1 MKICITSDDT
11 AQFTKEEIEQAGNL
25 YIVRV
30 PIIINGEAYF
40 QNETIDDATFFKRLA
55 SDDDVQTS
63 QPSPGELMELWAKL
77 LKEYDAIIHIPLSS
91 GLSEA
96 CNSAKMISQEDEFQG
111 KVFVCDNHRVEPTL
125 RESVRDALRLS
136 EAGYSPE
143 EIQKTIVDE
152 GPNSSIY
159 LMVDTLKYL
168 KKGGRVTPAAA
179 LLGGAL
185 HVKPILAIFGGK
197 LDAYQ
202 KVIGS
207 KKARKVLI
215 DAIRKDM
222 NEKFKGIDKK
232 DLYFGAAYSNNKEE
246 AEEFIKEAAAELGVD
261 SFELRPLSL
270 VVSTHTGPGVLA
282 LTVTKKALIK

>member
-1 MKICITSDDT
+1 MKICVTTDDT
-11 AQFTKEEIEQAGNL
+11 AQFTKEEIKEYGNL
-25 YIVRV
+25 YTVRV
-30 PIIINGEAYF
+30 PIIINGEAFF
-40 QNETIDDATFFKRLA
+40 QNETIDNDTFFKHLEN
-55 SDDDVQTS
+55 DDDIATS
-63 QPSPGELMELWAKL
+63 QPSPGEIMELWTKL

-96 CNSAKMISQEDEFQG
+96 CNSAKMISQEDEFKG

-125 RESVRDALRLS
+125 RESVRDALKLIKK
-136 EAGYSPE
+136 GYKPE
-143 EIQKTIVDE
+143 EIQKIIVDE

-159 LMVDTLKYL
+159 IMVDTLKYL

-179 LLGGAL
+179 MIGGAL

-207 KKARKVLI
+207 KKGRKVLI
-215 DAIRKDM
+215 EAIRKDM
-222 NEKFKGIDKK
+222 NEKFKGLNK
-232 DLYFGAAYSNNKEE
+232 DELYFGAAYANNKEE
-246 AEEFIKEAAAELGVD
+246 AEEFIKEAAKELGVD

-270 VVSTHTGPGVLA
+270 VVSTHTGPGILA
-282 LTVTKKALIK
+282 LTVSKKSN